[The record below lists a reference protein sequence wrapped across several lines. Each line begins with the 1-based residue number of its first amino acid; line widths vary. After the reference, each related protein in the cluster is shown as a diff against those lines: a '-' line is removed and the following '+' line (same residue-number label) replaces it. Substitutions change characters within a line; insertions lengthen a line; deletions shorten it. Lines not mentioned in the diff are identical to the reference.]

1 MQSIHPLWH
10 HNNES
15 DINWMD
21 MERVIGTAL
30 AGDQREHCPH
40 SFLKFLIRETTF
52 PRLVSTHYGYGSNG
66 HVNTAVIDDTA
77 GVNRLK

>member
-15 DINWMD
+15 DIDWMD

-30 AGDQREHCPH
+30 AGDQQAHCPH
-40 SFLKFLIRETTF
+40 SFLKFLI
-52 PRLVSTHYGYGSNG
+52 
-66 HVNTAVIDDTA
+66 
-77 GVNRLK
+77 